1 VVVVVLLVI
10 SLTAVLVP
18 PAVRAHAARRHA
30 FVVSFS
36 DADPDSSERPVPGAG
51 RSGPVGGRRQI
62 LGGLLSAMVGTGVVG
77 LLPTFRTLLIVHLFL
92 VDAFLAYVALLAHL
106 GDRRAKQATVVP
118 ATARAAVQAAADD
131 VVAEHVVSVDRSR
144 SRARVQV
151 PPRPALT
158 SDLPPVAAAG

>member
-10 SLTAVLVP
+10 TLAAVLVP

-36 DADPDSSERPVPGAG
+36 AADPDSSETPVRGVG
-51 RSGPVGGRRQI
+51 RSGPVERRRQI

-118 ATARAAVQAAADD
+118 AAAPAAAPAADD
-131 VVAEHVVSVDRSR
+131 VASVDRSR

-151 PPRPALT
+151 RLRPALT